1 VRPPQVFTK
10 GDGCYLYDIENRRYI
25 DFNAGIAVNALGHN
39 DEHLCNLI
47 YDQAKQLIHVSNL
60 YHNPWIGALSQLLV
74 ERTVEMGGFHTAS
87 KAFICNSGSEANEA
101 AIKFARK
108 VGKVVGGEKKVGI
121 VSFENS
127 FHGRTMGSLS
137 ATPNEKYQKP
147 FGPMVPGFRYGKFN
161 DVEGIDVLVTEETC
175 GVIVE
180 PIQGEGGVWT
190 GSGEFLTKL
199 RKRCTDVGA
208 VLIYDEIQVCF
219 IPPSPLV
226 EQDADNGCKV
236 WTRPNRKTLGPPIAP
251 EGSAPGHPNYGQSPW
266 QRLPDRRNNG

>member
-1 VRPPQVFTK
+1 MLPSNDARHQKAARLPNFDPPADSQCAALVSQHLPYMVATYARPPQVFVK

-39 DEHLCNLI
+39 DAHLCSLI

-60 YHNPWIGALSQLLV
+60 YHNPWTGALSQLLV
-74 ERTVEMGGFHTAS
+74 ERTKEMGGFHNAS
-87 KAFICNSGSEANEA
+87 RAFICNSGSEANEA

-108 VGKVVGGEKKVGI
+108 VGKAIGGNKKVGV

-137 ATPNEKYQKP
+137 ATPNKKYQAP
-147 FGPMVPGFRYGKFN
+147 FGPMVPGFSYGKYN
-161 DVEGIDVLVTEETC
+161 DVKGIDVLVTEETC

-190 GSGEFLTKL
+190 ASEEFLTKL
-199 RKRCTDVGA
+199 RMKCTEVGA
-208 VLIYDEIQVCF
+208 VLIYDEIQVWFGLFLALRC
-219 IPPSPLV
+219 
-226 EQDADNGCKV
+226 QC
-236 WTRPNRKTLGPPIAP
+236 
-251 EGSAPGHPNYGQSPW
+251 
-266 QRLPDRRNNG
+266 